1 MKFNAV
7 KAMIIASL
15 IIIIFYILGLFL
27 PIIMNS
33 KNSKIHNL
41 FEIENMPL
49 HAKTEM
55 TISLL
60 M

>member
-41 FEIENMPL
+41 FETENMPL
-49 HAKTEM
+49 HAKAEM